1 MRRLLLHWPAL
12 LALFGLTAAAPPPN
26 WLAGQSALCRTAI
39 AAAETKY
46 QLPPNLLGS
55 IAKVESGRPIASL
68 GQVEP
73 WPWTIDA
80 DGQGLFLDSRAAAV
94 AWAQQGLKR
103 GVQFMDIGCMQVD
116 WQLHP
121 GGFKSLDQAFD
132 PMANVDYAAR
142 YLRSL
147 YDEAHG
153 DWNVAVGRYHS
164 HTVDLAEDYRYRV
177 AAVGAGI
184 LTGIGGPKPL
194 FERIIRQ
201 GAIRMAMA
209 GGGVL
214 VINVHRQPRARPGK
228 ALSRC
233 QVARELA
240 PLLSSRVRDC
250 NQ

>member
-1 MRRLLLHWPAL
+1 MRCRLLHWSAWFGL
-12 LALFGLTAAAPPPN
+12 LGLTAAAPPTDWP
-26 WLAGQSALCRTAI
+26 ARQSAECRTAI

-46 QLPPNLLGS
+46 QLPPNLLGT

-68 GQVEP
+68 GRVEP

-121 GGFKSLDQAFD
+121 DAFTSLDQAFD
-132 PMANVDYAAR
+132 PMTNADYAAR

-153 DWNVAVGRYHS
+153 DWNVAVGWYHS
-164 HTVDLAEDYRYRV
+164 HTVDLAADYRYRV

-184 LTGIGGPKPL
+184 LTGINGPEPL
-194 FERIIRQ
+194 FERVIRQ
-201 GAIRMAMA
+201 GAIRMAMG

-214 VINVHRQPRARPGK
+214 VINIHRQPRARPGK

-240 PLLSSRVRDC
+240 PLLSSPVRGC
-250 NQ
+250 SR